1 MATFAI
7 NPTGLRI
14 KPTYESQVNY
24 IANQP
29 RIAYPDRNAT
39 MVARSQKMAQLF
51 NENAAQMAEQ
61 QAKAQQNKMM
71 EGMIPGIAERL
82 AAKGM
87 GKGTAALIEASVET
101 DPVSVSEPDYAITRT
116 EVQTDPPDPP
126 PEQFNKA
133 VQVPEKK
140 KGDDDAPKIAISE
153 KEAFRASLPVGG
165 KFEPIQI
172 PTETKDLM
180 RKSMPE
186 LQETVEMLG
195 GDRDYDTGKR
205 KSKKALVEEIQ
216 TLIGAGLERKPY
228 VIAESKGSDA
238 TVRNLGKR
246 FDEIDA
252 QKKEADRRNV
262 DAVAQSLSASSS
274 GLTKSE
280 RDDAMER
287 AESRTFPL
295 TPQTQVKTESERL
308 SPISEVKSESVK
320 SDVKSERES
329 PPVVGGTP
337 NDSFQARPVSD
348 VSITPPLEHSRMKS
362 EPSSGGSGLVE
373 AREMTAPRAGGP
385 RTPQTQSSGR
395 SRKSKGSGSSK

>member
-1 MATFAI
+1 
-7 NPTGLRI
+7 
-14 KPTYESQVNY
+14 
-24 IANQP
+24 
-29 RIAYPDRNAT
+29 
-39 MVARSQKMAQLF
+39 MV
-51 NENAAQMAEQ
+51 
-61 QAKAQQNKMM
+61 
-71 EGMIPGIAERL
+71 
-82 AAKGM
+82 
-87 GKGTAALIEASVET
+87 
-101 DPVSVSEPDYAITRT
+101 
-116 EVQTDPPDPP
+116 
-126 PEQFNKA
+126 
-133 VQVPEKK
+133 
-140 KGDDDAPKIAISE
+140 
-153 KEAFRASLPVGG
+153 
-165 KFEPIQI
+165 
-172 PTETKDLM
+172 
-180 RKSMPE
+180 
-186 LQETVEMLG
+186 
-195 GDRDYDTGKR
+195 
-205 KSKKALVEEIQ
+205 
-216 TLIGAGLERKPY
+216 GAGLERKPY

-238 TVRNLGKR
+238 TVRNLGKH

-252 QKKEADRRNV
+252 QKKEANRRNV

-287 AESRTFPL
+287 AESRLQSFQMS
-295 TPQTQVKTESERL
+295 PQTQVKTESERL

-395 SRKSKGSGSSK
+395 SKKSKGSGSSRR

>member
-7 NPTGLRI
+7 NPTGLRR

-71 EGMIPGIAERL
+71 EGMISGIAERL
-82 AAKGM
+82 ASKGM

-126 PEQFNKA
+126 PEQFDKA

-140 KGDDDAPKIAISE
+140 KGDDDAPKIAIGE
-153 KEAFRASLPVGG
+153 KDPMRGEEMGG
-165 KFEPIQI
+165 KFEPMQI

-180 RKSMPE
+180 RKAVPE

-195 GDRDYDTGKR
+195 GDRDHDTGKR

-216 TLIGAGLERKPY
+216 TLVGAGLERKPY

-320 SDVKSERES
+320 SDVKSERVS
-329 PPVVGGTP
+329 PPVIGGTP
-337 NDSFQARPVSD
+337 DSFQARPVSD
-348 VSITPPLEHSRMKS
+348 VSVTPPLEHSRMKS

-385 RTPQTQSSGR
+385 RTPQTQSTGKSK
-395 SRKSKGSGSSK
+395 KSKGSRSGGRR